1 MIANGVFITDST
13 SRSLAT
19 LFFTVCRITITETES
34 VAEIRVA
41 KISESITCPVIVSA
55 YTPYIRSKGIGS
67 KSALYHIKI
76 VDNFNALNDKVSK
89 VFNLSLE
96 LESKRIITRA
106 IILILVKNTGE
117 NTTKGLL
124 LYFI

>member
-1 MIANGVFITDST
+1 MFSGRGLNLIKFSAVVF
-13 SRSLAT
+13 
-19 LFFTVCRITITETES
+19 
-34 VAEIRVA
+34 
-41 KISESITCPVIVSA
+41 P
-55 YTPYIRSKGIGS
+55 
-67 KSALYHIKI
+67 KS
-76 VDNFNALNDKVSK
+76 FNALNDKVSK